1 MVKIK
6 RYVFFTYLFL
16 CDICFIYYTIQAMKI
31 NTTKRSI
38 YLLLFLISM
47 VVYMFQKLNIALPKL
62 INNYLNDGI
71 AMLLILK
78 IVDVVVYNIY
88 QKQLARNIKYV
99 IGIVIY
105 FSFIFEYLYPMFHS
119 RYTADWWDVLVYFI
133 GAIVFLIIENYDYKK
148 MFTMWRIYR

>member
-1 MVKIK
+1 
-6 RYVFFTYLFL
+6 
-16 CDICFIYYTIQAMKI
+16 MKI

-38 YLLLFLISM
+38 YLLLFIISM

-71 AMLLILK
+71 AMLFVLK

-99 IGIVIY
+99 IGIVLY

-133 GAIVFLIIENYDYKK
+133 GAMVFLIIENYDYKK
-148 MFTMWRIYR
+148 MFKMWRIYR

>member
-1 MVKIK
+1 
-6 RYVFFTYLFL
+6 
-16 CDICFIYYTIQAMKI
+16 
-31 NTTKRSI
+31 
-38 YLLLFLISM
+38 M

-71 AMLLILK
+71 AMLFVLK

-88 QKQLARNIKYV
+88 KKQLARNIKYV
-99 IGIVIY
+99 IGIVLY

-148 MFTMWRIYR
+148 MFKMWRIYR

>member
-1 MVKIK
+1 
-6 RYVFFTYLFL
+6 
-16 CDICFIYYTIQAMKI
+16 MKI

-38 YLLLFLISM
+38 YLLLFIISM

-71 AMLLILK
+71 AMLLVLK

-99 IGIVIY
+99 IGIVLY

-148 MFTMWRIYR
+148 MFKMWRIYR

>member
-1 MVKIK
+1 
-6 RYVFFTYLFL
+6 
-16 CDICFIYYTIQAMKI
+16 MKI

-38 YLLLFLISM
+38 YLLLFIISM

-71 AMLLILK
+71 AMLFVLK

-99 IGIVIY
+99 IGIVLY

-148 MFTMWRIYR
+148 MFKMWRIYR

>member
-6 RYVFFTYLFL
+6 RYVFLH
-16 CDICFIYYTIQAMKI
+16 ICFIYYTIQAMKI

-38 YLLLFLISM
+38 YLLLFIISM

-71 AMLLILK
+71 AMLFVLK

-99 IGIVIY
+99 IGIVLY

-148 MFTMWRIYR
+148 MFKMWRIYR

>member
-1 MVKIK
+1 
-6 RYVFFTYLFL
+6 
-16 CDICFIYYTIQAMKI
+16 MKI

-38 YLLLFLISM
+38 YLLHFMISM

-71 AMLLILK
+71 AMLLVLK

-99 IGIVIY
+99 IGIVLY

-133 GAIVFLIIENYDYKK
+133 GAMVFLIIENYDYKK
-148 MFTMWRIYR
+148 MFEMWQIYR